1 MGLKEYSIRKNS
13 LFNLLHNFRLSIF
26 LISWVCAFLS
36 IINDQNIFVDFGVI
50 CFGLFIFLNLFFL
63 TLQSYFIIFILIV
76 LSFFLFQSLPSLREL
91 FEAGKFVL
99 IFAGL
104 IPTMNLV
111 KSAALKINSIKET
124 QKSLSLLSSKNSSS
138 GFQITGHLSGSIM
151 NTGVFPMLSASIPT
165 SSTLDYRKKVAE
177 ASIRGMASSVVWSPF
192 FVAFAVGQVYIDNFS
207 SWMGLAVGLLIGSLF
222 SLISVF
228 LLNRDLNYNLFK
240 ASLVCLKPIFLYLL
254 AIMSIIVICALIFN
268 LTALSAV
275 ILIMPILIVFYFLQ
289 NLKELKF
296 IFANTVLTMRKN
308 IDDIVIISLA
318 MMIGFLI
325 TNSDNSNLSLNIFD
339 IQNTPEF
346 LIFIIIPLTMC
357 FFSIICIH
365 PVISSTLLLTVFSS
379 NIFEINHALLM
390 QAHLIGWCTGTLSS
404 VASLTVITCSN
415 LFNVPS
421 LKIAFGEK
429 LFVVI
434 LFSIFGGGILGILNI
449 IF

>member
-1 MGLKEYSIRKNS
+1 M
-13 LFNLLHNFRLSIF
+13 NLLHNFRLSIF
-26 LISWVCAFLS
+26 IISWVCAFLS
-36 IINDQNIFVDFGVI
+36 IINNQNIIVDFGVI

-63 TLQSYFIIFILIV
+63 TFQSYFIIIILII
-76 LSFFLFQSLPSLREL
+76 LSIFLFNSLPSLSEL
-91 FEAGKFVL
+91 FEAGRFVL

-111 KSAALKINSIKET
+111 KSAALNVNSIKET
-124 QKSLSLLSSKNSSS
+124 QKLLSLLSSKNSSS

-151 NTGVFPMLSASIPT
+151 NTGVFPMLAASMP
-165 SSTLDYRKKVAE
+165 SDSNLNYRKKVAE

-192 FVAFAVGQVYIDNFS
+192 FVAFAVGQVYIDNFN
-207 SWMGLAVGLLIGSLF
+207 SWMGLAVGLFIGSLF
-222 SLISVF
+222 SIVSVF
-228 LLNRDLNYNLFK
+228 LLNRSLSYDLFR
-240 ASLVCLKPIFLYLL
+240 ASLYCLRPIFIYLFV
-254 AIMSIIVICALIFN
+254 IMSIIVVFALIFN

-275 ILIMPILIVFYFLQ
+275 ILIMPILIALYFLRTPF
-289 NLKELKF
+289 ELKF
-296 IFANTVLTMRKN
+296 IFTNTISSMRKN

-325 TNSDNSNLSLNIFD
+325 TNAENNDLSFEIFN
-339 IQNTPEF
+339 IQNIPDF
-346 LIFIIIPLTMC
+346 LIFITIPLTMC

-365 PVISSTLLLTVFSS
+365 PVISSTILLTIFSS
-379 NIFEINHALLM
+379 NIFDINHALLM

-421 LKIAFGEK
+421 LKIAFGEN

-449 IF
+449 II

>member
-1 MGLKEYSIRKNS
+1 M
-13 LFNLLHNFRLSIF
+13 NLLHNFRLSIF
-26 LISWVCAFLS
+26 IISWVCAFLS
-36 IINDQNIFVDFGVI
+36 IINNQNIIVDFGVI

-63 TLQSYFIIFILIV
+63 TFQSYFIIIILII
-76 LSFFLFQSLPSLREL
+76 LSIFLFNSLPSFSDL
-91 FEAGKFVL
+91 FEAGRFVL

-111 KSAALKINSIKET
+111 KSAALNVNSIKET
-124 QKSLSLLSSKNSSS
+124 QKLLSLLSSKNSSS

-151 NTGVFPMLSASIPT
+151 NTGVFPMLAASMP
-165 SSTLDYRKKVAE
+165 SDSNLNYRKKVAE

-192 FVAFAVGQVYIDNFS
+192 FVAFAVGQVYINNFN
-207 SWMGLAVGLLIGSLF
+207 SWMGLAVGLFIGSLF
-222 SLISVF
+222 SIVSVF
-228 LLNRDLNYNLFK
+228 LLNRSLNYNLFK
-240 ASLVCLKPIFLYLL
+240 ASLNCLRPIFIYLFV
-254 AIMSIIVICALIFN
+254 IMSIIVVFALIFN

-275 ILIMPILIVFYFLQ
+275 ILIMPILIVLYFLRTPI
-289 NLKELKF
+289 ELKF
-296 IFANTVLTMRKN
+296 IFTNTISSMRKN

-325 TNSDNSNLSLNIFD
+325 TNAENNNLSFEIFN
-339 IQNTPEF
+339 IQNIPDF

-365 PVISSTLLLTVFSS
+365 PVISSTILLTIFSS
-379 NIFEINHALLM
+379 NIFDINHALLM

-421 LKIAFGEK
+421 LKIAFGEN

-449 IF
+449 II

>member
-1 MGLKEYSIRKNS
+1 M
-13 LFNLLHNFRLSIF
+13 NLLHNFRLSIF
-26 LISWVCAFLS
+26 IISWVCAFLS
-36 IINDQNIFVDFGVI
+36 IINNQNIIVDFGVI

-63 TLQSYFIIFILIV
+63 TFQSYFIIIILIIFST
-76 LSFFLFQSLPSLREL
+76 LLFNSLPSFSDL
-91 FEAGKFVL
+91 FEAGRFVL

-111 KSAALKINSIKET
+111 KSAALNVNSIKET
-124 QKSLSLLSSKNSSS
+124 QKLLLLLSSKNSSS

-151 NTGVFPMLSASIPT
+151 NTGVFPMLAASMP
-165 SSTLDYRKKVAE
+165 SDSNLNYRKKVAE

-192 FVAFAVGQVYIDNFS
+192 FVAFAVGQVYIDNFN
-207 SWMGLAVGLLIGSLF
+207 SWMGLAVGLFIGSLF
-222 SLISVF
+222 SIVSVF
-228 LLNRDLNYNLFK
+228 LLNRSLNYNLLK
-240 ASLVCLKPIFLYLL
+240 ASFNCLRPIFIYLFV
-254 AIMSIIVICALIFN
+254 IMSIIVVFALIFN

-275 ILIMPILIVFYFLQ
+275 ILIMPILIVLYFLRAPI
-289 NLKELKF
+289 ELKF
-296 IFANTVLTMRKN
+296 IFTNTISSMRKN

-325 TNSDNSNLSLNIFD
+325 TNAENNNLSFEIFN
-339 IQNTPEF
+339 IQNIPDF

-365 PVISSTLLLTVFSS
+365 PVISSTILLTIFSS
-379 NIFEINHALLM
+379 NIFDINHALLM

-421 LKIAFGEK
+421 LKIAFGEN

-449 IF
+449 II

>member
-1 MGLKEYSIRKNS
+1 ML
-13 LFNLLHNFRLSIF
+13 NLLHNFRLSIF
-26 LISWVCAFLS
+26 IISWVCAFLS
-36 IINDQNIFVDFGVI
+36 IINNQNIIVDFGVI

-63 TLQSYFIIFILIV
+63 TFQSYFIIIILII
-76 LSFFLFQSLPSLREL
+76 LSIFLFNSLPSFSDL
-91 FEAGKFVL
+91 FEAGRFVL

-111 KSAALKINSIKET
+111 KSAALHVNSIKET
-124 QKSLSLLSSKNSSS
+124 QKLLSLLSSKNSSS

-151 NTGVFPMLSASIPT
+151 NTGVFPMLAASMP
-165 SSTLDYRKKVAE
+165 SDSNLNYRKKVAE

-192 FVAFAVGQVYIDNFS
+192 FVAFAVGQVYINNFN
-207 SWMGLAVGLLIGSLF
+207 SWMGLAVGLFIGSLF
-222 SLISVF
+222 SIVSVF
-228 LLNRDLNYNLFK
+228 LLNRSLSYDLFR
-240 ASLVCLKPIFLYLL
+240 ASLYCLRPIFIYLFV
-254 AIMSIIVICALIFN
+254 IMSIIVVFALIFN

-275 ILIMPILIVFYFLQ
+275 ILIMPILIVLYFLRTPI
-289 NLKELKF
+289 ELKF
-296 IFANTVLTMRKN
+296 IFTNTISSMRKN

-325 TNSDNSNLSLNIFD
+325 TNAENNNLSFEIFN
-339 IQNTPEF
+339 IQNIPDF

-365 PVISSTLLLTVFSS
+365 PVISSTILLTIFSS
-379 NIFEINHALLM
+379 NIFDINHALLM

-421 LKIAFGEK
+421 LKIAFGEN

-449 IF
+449 II

>member
-1 MGLKEYSIRKNS
+1 ML
-13 LFNLLHNFRLSIF
+13 NLLHNFRLSIF
-26 LISWVCAFLS
+26 IISWACAFLS
-36 IINDQNIFVDFGVI
+36 IINNQNIIVDFGVI

-63 TLQSYFIIFILIV
+63 TFQSYFIIIILII
-76 LSFFLFQSLPSLREL
+76 LSIFLFNSLPSLSEL
-91 FEAGKFVL
+91 FEAGRFVL

-111 KSAALKINSIKET
+111 KSAALNVNSIKET
-124 QKSLSLLSSKNSSS
+124 QKLLSSLSSKNSSS

-151 NTGVFPMLSASIPT
+151 NTGVFPMLAASMP
-165 SSTLDYRKKVAE
+165 SDSNLNYRKKVAE

-192 FVAFAVGQVYIDNFS
+192 FVAFAVGQVYIDNFN
-207 SWMGLAVGLLIGSLF
+207 SWMGLAVGLFIGSLF
-222 SLISVF
+222 SIVSVF
-228 LLNRDLNYNLFK
+228 LLNRSLNYNLFK
-240 ASLVCLKPIFLYLL
+240 ASLNCLRPIFIYLFV
-254 AIMSIIVICALIFN
+254 IMSIIVVFALVFN

-275 ILIMPILIVFYFLQ
+275 ILIMPIVIVFYFLRTPI
-289 NLKELKF
+289 ELKF
-296 IFANTVLTMRKN
+296 IFTNTISSMRKN

-325 TNSDNSNLSLNIFD
+325 TNAENNNLSFEIFN
-339 IQNTPEF
+339 IQNIPDF

-365 PVISSTLLLTVFSS
+365 PVISSTILLTIFSS
-379 NIFEINHALLM
+379 NIFDINHALLM

-421 LKIAFGEK
+421 LKIAFGEN

-449 IF
+449 II

>member
-1 MGLKEYSIRKNS
+1 M
-13 LFNLLHNFRLSIF
+13 NLLHNFRLSIF
-26 LISWVCAFLS
+26 IISWVCAFLS
-36 IINDQNIFVDFGVI
+36 IINNQNIIVDFGVI

-63 TLQSYFIIFILIV
+63 TFQSYFIIIILII
-76 LSFFLFQSLPSLREL
+76 LSIFLFNSLPSLSEL
-91 FEAGKFVL
+91 FEAGRFVL

-111 KSAALKINSIKET
+111 KSAALHVNSIKET
-124 QKSLSLLSSKNSSS
+124 QKLLSLLSSKNSSS

-151 NTGVFPMLSASIPT
+151 NTGVFPMLAASMP
-165 SSTLDYRKKVAE
+165 SDSNLNYRKKVAE

-192 FVAFAVGQVYIDNFS
+192 FVAFAVGQVYINNFN
-207 SWMGLAVGLLIGSLF
+207 SWMGLAVGLFIGSLF
-222 SLISVF
+222 SIVSVF
-228 LLNRDLNYNLFK
+228 LLNRSLNYNLFK
-240 ASLVCLKPIFLYLL
+240 ASLNCLRPIFIYLFV
-254 AIMSIIVICALIFN
+254 IMSIIVVFALIFN

-275 ILIMPILIVFYFLQ
+275 ILIMPILIVLYFLRTPI
-289 NLKELKF
+289 ELKF
-296 IFANTVLTMRKN
+296 IFTNTISSMRKN

-325 TNSDNSNLSLNIFD
+325 TNAENNNLSFEIFN
-339 IQNTPEF
+339 IQNIPDF

-365 PVISSTLLLTVFSS
+365 PVISSTILLTIFSS
-379 NIFEINHALLM
+379 NIFDINHALLM

-421 LKIAFGEK
+421 LKIAFGEN

-449 IF
+449 II

>member
-1 MGLKEYSIRKNS
+1 M
-13 LFNLLHNFRLSIF
+13 NLLHNFRLSIF
-26 LISWVCAFLS
+26 IISWVCAFLS
-36 IINDQNIFVDFGVI
+36 IINNQNIIVDFGVI

-63 TLQSYFIIFILIV
+63 TFQSYFIIIILII
-76 LSFFLFQSLPSLREL
+76 LSIFLFNSLPSFSDL
-91 FEAGKFVL
+91 FEAGRFVL

-111 KSAALKINSIKET
+111 KSAALNVNSIKET
-124 QKSLSLLSSKNSSS
+124 QKLLSLLSSKNSSS

-151 NTGVFPMLSASIPT
+151 NTGVFPMLAASMP
-165 SSTLDYRKKVAE
+165 SDSNLNYRKKVAE

-192 FVAFAVGQVYIDNFS
+192 FVAFAVGQVYIDNFN
-207 SWMGLAVGLLIGSLF
+207 SWMGLAVGLFIGSLF
-222 SLISVF
+222 SIVSVF
-228 LLNRDLNYNLFK
+228 LLNRSLNYNLFK
-240 ASLVCLKPIFLYLL
+240 ASLNCLRPIFIYLFV
-254 AIMSIIVICALIFN
+254 IMSIIVVFALIVN

-275 ILIMPILIVFYFLQ
+275 ILIMPILIVLYFLRTPI
-289 NLKELKF
+289 ELKF
-296 IFANTVLTMRKN
+296 IFTNTISSMRKN

-325 TNSDNSNLSLNIFD
+325 TNAENSNLSFEIFN
-339 IQNTPEF
+339 IQNIPDF

-365 PVISSTLLLTVFSS
+365 PVISSTILLTIFSS
-379 NIFEINHALLM
+379 NIFDINHALLM

-421 LKIAFGEK
+421 LKIAFGEN

-449 IF
+449 II

>member
-1 MGLKEYSIRKNS
+1 ML
-13 LFNLLHNFRLSIF
+13 NLLHNFRLSIF
-26 LISWVCAFLS
+26 IISWVCAFLS
-36 IINDQNIFVDFGVI
+36 IINNQNIIVDFGVI

-63 TLQSYFIIFILIV
+63 TFQSYFIIIILII
-76 LSFFLFQSLPSLREL
+76 LSIFLFNSLPSFSDL
-91 FEAGKFVL
+91 FEAGRFVL

-111 KSAALKINSIKET
+111 KSAALHVNSIKET
-124 QKSLSLLSSKNSSS
+124 QKLLSLLSSKNSSS

-151 NTGVFPMLSASIPT
+151 NTGVFPMLAASMP
-165 SSTLDYRKKVAE
+165 SDSNLNYRKKVAE

-192 FVAFAVGQVYIDNFS
+192 FVAFAVGQVYIDNFN

-222 SLISVF
+222 SIVSVF
-228 LLNRDLNYNLFK
+228 LLNRSLNYNLFK
-240 ASLVCLKPIFLYLL
+240 ASLNCLRPIFIYLFV
-254 AIMSIIVICALIFN
+254 IMSIIVVFALIFN

-275 ILIMPILIVFYFLQ
+275 ILIMPILIVLYFLRTPI
-289 NLKELKF
+289 ELKF
-296 IFANTVLTMRKN
+296 IFTNTISSMRKN

-325 TNSDNSNLSLNIFD
+325 TNAENNNLSFEIFN
-339 IQNTPEF
+339 IQNIPDF

-365 PVISSTLLLTVFSS
+365 PVISSTILLTIFSS
-379 NIFEINHALLM
+379 NIFDINHALLM

-421 LKIAFGEK
+421 LKIAFGEN

-449 IF
+449 II

>member
-1 MGLKEYSIRKNS
+1 M
-13 LFNLLHNFRLSIF
+13 NLLHNFRLSIF
-26 LISWVCAFLS
+26 IISWICAFLS
-36 IINDQNIFVDFGVI
+36 IINNQNIIVDFGVI

-63 TLQSYFIIFILIV
+63 TFQSYFIIIILII
-76 LSFFLFQSLPSLREL
+76 LSIFLFNSLPSFSDL
-91 FEAGKFVL
+91 FEAGRFVL

-111 KSAALKINSIKET
+111 KSAALNVNSIKET
-124 QKSLSLLSSKNSSS
+124 QKLLSLLSSKNSSS

-151 NTGVFPMLSASIPT
+151 NTGVFPMLAASMP
-165 SSTLDYRKKVAE
+165 SDSNLNYRKKVAE

-192 FVAFAVGQVYIDNFS
+192 FVAFAVGQVYIDNFN
-207 SWMGLAVGLLIGSLF
+207 SWMGLAVGLFIGSLF
-222 SLISVF
+222 SIVSVF
-228 LLNRDLNYNLFK
+228 LLNRSLNYNLFK
-240 ASLVCLKPIFLYLL
+240 ASLNCLRPIFIYLFV
-254 AIMSIIVICALIFN
+254 IMSIIVVFALIFN

-275 ILIMPILIVFYFLQ
+275 ILIMPILIVLYFLRTPI
-289 NLKELKF
+289 ELKF
-296 IFANTVLTMRKN
+296 IFTNTISSMRKN

-325 TNSDNSNLSLNIFD
+325 TNAENNNLSFGIFN
-339 IQNTPEF
+339 IQNIPDF

-357 FFSIICIH
+357 FFSVICIH
-365 PVISSTLLLTVFSS
+365 PVISSTILLTIFSS
-379 NIFEINHALLM
+379 NIFDINHALLM

-421 LKIAFGEK
+421 LKIAFGEN

-434 LFSIFGGGILGILNI
+434 LFSIFGGSILGILNI
-449 IF
+449 II

>member
-1 MGLKEYSIRKNS
+1 M
-13 LFNLLHNFRLSIF
+13 NLLHNFRLSIF
-26 LISWVCAFLS
+26 IISWVCAFLS
-36 IINDQNIFVDFGVI
+36 IINNQNIIVDFGVI

-63 TLQSYFIIFILIV
+63 TFQSYFIIIILII
-76 LSFFLFQSLPSLREL
+76 LSIFLFNSLPSFNDL
-91 FEAGKFVL
+91 FEAGRFVL

-111 KSAALKINSIKET
+111 KSAALHVNSIKET
-124 QKSLSLLSSKNSSS
+124 QKLLSLLSSKNSSS

-151 NTGVFPMLSASIPT
+151 NTGVFPMLAASMP
-165 SSTLDYRKKVAE
+165 SDSNLNYRKKVAE

-192 FVAFAVGQVYIDNFS
+192 FVAFAVGQVYIDNFN
-207 SWMGLAVGLLIGSLF
+207 SWMGLVVGLFIGSLF
-222 SLISVF
+222 SIVSVF
-228 LLNRDLNYNLFK
+228 LLNRSLNYNLFK
-240 ASLVCLKPIFLYLL
+240 ASLNCLRPIFMYLFI
-254 AIMSIIVICALIFN
+254 IMFIIVVFALIFN

-275 ILIMPILIVFYFLQ
+275 ILIMPNLIGLYFLRTPI
-289 NLKELKF
+289 ELKF
-296 IFANTVLTMRKN
+296 IFTNTISSMRKN

-325 TNSDNSNLSLNIFD
+325 TNAENNNLSFEIFN
-339 IQNTPEF
+339 IQNIPDF

-365 PVISSTLLLTVFSS
+365 PVISSTILLTIFSS
-379 NIFEINHALLM
+379 NIFDINHALLM

-421 LKIAFGEK
+421 LKIAFGEN

-449 IF
+449 II

>member
-1 MGLKEYSIRKNS
+1 M
-13 LFNLLHNFRLSIF
+13 NLLHNFRLSIF
-26 LISWVCAFLS
+26 IISWICAFLS
-36 IINDQNIFVDFGVI
+36 IINNQNIIVDFGVI

-63 TLQSYFIIFILIV
+63 TFQSYFIIIILII
-76 LSFFLFQSLPSLREL
+76 LSIFLFNSLPSFNDL
-91 FEAGKFVL
+91 FEAGRFVL

-111 KSAALKINSIKET
+111 KSAALNVNSIKET
-124 QKSLSLLSSKNSSS
+124 QKLLSLLSSKNSSS

-151 NTGVFPMLSASIPT
+151 NTGVFPMLAASMP
-165 SSTLDYRKKVAE
+165 SDSNLNYRKKVAE

-192 FVAFAVGQVYIDNFS
+192 FVAFAVGQVYIDNFN
-207 SWMGLAVGLLIGSLF
+207 SWMGLAVGLFIGSLF
-222 SLISVF
+222 SIVSVF
-228 LLNRDLNYNLFK
+228 LLNRSLNYNLFK
-240 ASLVCLKPIFLYLL
+240 ASLNCLRPIFIYLFV
-254 AIMSIIVICALIFN
+254 IMSIIVVFALIFN

-275 ILIMPILIVFYFLQ
+275 ILIMPILIVLYFLRTPI
-289 NLKELKF
+289 ELKF
-296 IFANTVLTMRKN
+296 IFTNTISSMRKN

-325 TNSDNSNLSLNIFD
+325 TNAENNNLSFEIFN
-339 IQNTPEF
+339 IQNIPDF

-365 PVISSTLLLTVFSS
+365 PVISSTILLTIFSS
-379 NIFEINHALLM
+379 NIFDINHALLM

-421 LKIAFGEK
+421 LKIAFGEN

-449 IF
+449 II

>member
-1 MGLKEYSIRKNS
+1 M
-13 LFNLLHNFRLSIF
+13 NLLHNFRLSIF
-26 LISWVCAFLS
+26 IISWVCAFLS
-36 IINDQNIFVDFGVI
+36 IINNQNIIVDFGVI

-63 TLQSYFIIFILIV
+63 TFQSYFIIIILII
-76 LSFFLFQSLPSLREL
+76 LSIFLFNSLPSFSDL
-91 FEAGKFVL
+91 FEAGRFVL

-111 KSAALKINSIKET
+111 KSAALNVNSIKET
-124 QKSLSLLSSKNSSS
+124 QKLLSLLSSKNSSS

-151 NTGVFPMLSASIPT
+151 NTGVFPMLAASMP
-165 SSTLDYRKKVAE
+165 SDSNLNYRKKVAE

-192 FVAFAVGQVYIDNFS
+192 FVAFAVGQVYIDNFN
-207 SWMGLAVGLLIGSLF
+207 SWMGLAVGLFIGSLF
-222 SLISVF
+222 SIVSVF
-228 LLNRDLNYNLFK
+228 LLNRSLNYNLFK
-240 ASLVCLKPIFLYLL
+240 ASLNCLRPIFIYLFV
-254 AIMSIIVICALIFN
+254 IMSIIVVFALIVN

-275 ILIMPILIVFYFLQ
+275 ILIMPILIVLYFLRTPI
-289 NLKELKF
+289 ELKF
-296 IFANTVLTMRKN
+296 IFTNTISSMRKN

-325 TNSDNSNLSLNIFD
+325 TNAENNNLSFEIFN
-339 IQNTPEF
+339 IQNIPDF

-365 PVISSTLLLTVFSS
+365 PVISSTILLTIFSS
-379 NIFEINHALLM
+379 NIFDINHALLM

-421 LKIAFGEK
+421 LKIAFGEN

-449 IF
+449 II

>member
-1 MGLKEYSIRKNS
+1 M
-13 LFNLLHNFRLSIF
+13 NLLHNFRLSIF
-26 LISWVCAFLS
+26 IISWICAFLS
-36 IINDQNIFVDFGVI
+36 IINNQNIIVDFGVI

-63 TLQSYFIIFILIV
+63 TFQSYFIIIILII
-76 LSFFLFQSLPSLREL
+76 LSIFLFNSLPSFSDL
-91 FEAGKFVL
+91 FEAGRFVL

-111 KSAALKINSIKET
+111 KSAALHVNSIKET
-124 QKSLSLLSSKNSSS
+124 QKLLSLLSSKNSSS

-151 NTGVFPMLSASIPT
+151 NTGVFPMLAASMP
-165 SSTLDYRKKVAE
+165 SDSNLNYRKKVAE

-192 FVAFAVGQVYIDNFS
+192 FVAFAVGQVYINNFN
-207 SWMGLAVGLLIGSLF
+207 SWMGLAVGLFIGSLF
-222 SLISVF
+222 SIVSVF
-228 LLNRDLNYNLFK
+228 LLNRSLNYNLFK
-240 ASLVCLKPIFLYLL
+240 ASLNCLRPIFIYLFV
-254 AIMSIIVICALIFN
+254 IMSIIVVFALIFN

-275 ILIMPILIVFYFLQ
+275 ILIMPILIVLYFLRTPI
-289 NLKELKF
+289 ELKF
-296 IFANTVLTMRKN
+296 IFTNTISSMRKN

-325 TNSDNSNLSLNIFD
+325 TNAENNNLSFEIFNIRNIPD
-339 IQNTPEF
+339 F

-365 PVISSTLLLTVFSS
+365 PVISSTILLTIFSS
-379 NIFEINHALLM
+379 NIFDINHALLM

-421 LKIAFGEK
+421 LKIAFGEN

-449 IF
+449 II

>member
-1 MGLKEYSIRKNS
+1 M
-13 LFNLLHNFRLSIF
+13 
-26 LISWVCAFLS
+26 
-36 IINDQNIFVDFGVI
+36 
-50 CFGLFIFLNLFFL
+50 FIFLNLFFL
-63 TLQSYFIIFILIV
+63 TFQSYFIIIILII
-76 LSFFLFQSLPSLREL
+76 LSIFLFNSLPSFNDL
-91 FEAGKFVL
+91 FEAGRFIL

-111 KSAALKINSIKET
+111 KSAALNVNAIKET
-124 QKSLSLLSSKNSSS
+124 QKLLSLLSSKNSSS

-151 NTGVFPMLSASIPT
+151 NTGVFPMLAASMP
-165 SSTLDYRKKVAE
+165 SDSNLNYRKKVAE

-192 FVAFAVGQVYIDNFS
+192 FVAFAVGQVYIDNFN
-207 SWMGLAVGLLIGSLF
+207 SWMGLAVGLFIGSLF
-222 SLISVF
+222 SIISVF
-228 LLNRDLNYNLFK
+228 LLNRSLNYNLFK
-240 ASLVCLKPIFLYLL
+240 ASLNCLRPIFIYLFV
-254 AIMSIIVICALIFN
+254 IMSIIVVFALILN

-275 ILIMPILIVFYFLQ
+275 ILIMPILIVLYFLRTPI
-289 NLKELKF
+289 ELKF
-296 IFANTVLTMRKN
+296 IFTNTISSMRKN
-308 IDDIVIISLA
+308 IDDIVVISLA

-325 TNSDNSNLSLNIFD
+325 TNAENNNLSFEIFN
-339 IQNTPEF
+339 IQNIPDF

-365 PVISSTLLLTVFSS
+365 PVISSTILLTIFSS
-379 NIFEINHALLM
+379 NIFDINHALLM

-421 LKIAFGEK
+421 LKIAFGEN

-449 IF
+449 II

>member
-1 MGLKEYSIRKNS
+1 M
-13 LFNLLHNFRLSIF
+13 NLLHNFRLSIF
-26 LISWVCAFLS
+26 IISWACAFLS
-36 IINDQNIFVDFGVI
+36 IINNQNIIVDFGVI

-63 TLQSYFIIFILIV
+63 TFQSYFIIIILII
-76 LSFFLFQSLPSLREL
+76 LSIFLFNSLPSFNDL
-91 FEAGKFVL
+91 FEAGRFVL

-111 KSAALKINSIKET
+111 KSAALNVNSIKET
-124 QKSLSLLSSKNSSS
+124 QKLLSLLSSKNSSS

-151 NTGVFPMLSASIPT
+151 NTGVFPMLAASMP
-165 SSTLDYRKKVAE
+165 SDSNLNYRKKVAE

-192 FVAFAVGQVYIDNFS
+192 FVAFAVGQVYINNFN
-207 SWMGLAVGLLIGSLF
+207 SWMGLAVGLFIGSLF
-222 SLISVF
+222 SIVSVF
-228 LLNRDLNYNLFK
+228 LLNRSLNYNLFK
-240 ASLVCLKPIFLYLL
+240 ASLNCLRPIFIYLFV
-254 AIMSIIVICALIFN
+254 IMSIIVVFALVFN

-275 ILIMPILIVFYFLQ
+275 ILIMPILTVLYFLRTPI
-289 NLKELKF
+289 ELKF
-296 IFANTVLTMRKN
+296 IFTNTISSMRKN

-325 TNSDNSNLSLNIFD
+325 TNAENNNLSFEIFN
-339 IQNTPEF
+339 IQNIPDF

-365 PVISSTLLLTVFSS
+365 PVISSTILLTIFSS
-379 NIFEINHALLM
+379 NIFDINHALLM

-421 LKIAFGEK
+421 LKIAFGEN

-449 IF
+449 II

>member
-1 MGLKEYSIRKNS
+1 ML
-13 LFNLLHNFRLSIF
+13 NLLHNFRLSIF
-26 LISWVCAFLS
+26 IISWACAFLS
-36 IINDQNIFVDFGVI
+36 IINNQNIIVDFGVI

-63 TLQSYFIIFILIV
+63 TFQSYFIIFILII
-76 LSFFLFQSLPSLREL
+76 LSIFLFNSLPSLSEL
-91 FEAGKFVL
+91 FEAGRFVL

-111 KSAALKINSIKET
+111 KSAALNVNSIKET
-124 QKSLSLLSSKNSSS
+124 QKLLSSLSSKNSSS

-151 NTGVFPMLSASIPT
+151 NTGVFPMLAASMP
-165 SSTLDYRKKVAE
+165 SDSNLNYRKKVAE

-192 FVAFAVGQVYIDNFS
+192 FVAFAVGQVYIDNFN
-207 SWMGLAVGLLIGSLF
+207 SWMGLAVGLFIGSLF
-222 SLISVF
+222 SIVSVF
-228 LLNRDLNYNLFK
+228 LLNRSLNYNLFK
-240 ASLVCLKPIFLYLL
+240 ASLNCLRPIFIYLFV
-254 AIMSIIVICALIFN
+254 IMSIIVVFALVFN

-275 ILIMPILIVFYFLQ
+275 ILIMPIVIVFYFLRTPI
-289 NLKELKF
+289 ELKF
-296 IFANTVLTMRKN
+296 IFTNTISSMRKN

-325 TNSDNSNLSLNIFD
+325 TNAENNNLSFEIFN
-339 IQNTPEF
+339 IQNIPDF

-365 PVISSTLLLTVFSS
+365 PVISSTILLTIFSS
-379 NIFEINHALLM
+379 NIFDINHALLM

-421 LKIAFGEK
+421 LKIAFGEN

-449 IF
+449 II

>member
-1 MGLKEYSIRKNS
+1 M
-13 LFNLLHNFRLSIF
+13 NLLHNFRLSIF
-26 LISWVCAFLS
+26 IISWVCAFLS
-36 IINDQNIFVDFGVI
+36 IINNQNIIVDFGVI

-63 TLQSYFIIFILIV
+63 TFQSYFIIIILII
-76 LSFFLFQSLPSLREL
+76 LSIFLFNSLPSFNDL
-91 FEAGKFVL
+91 FEAGRFVL

-111 KSAALKINSIKET
+111 KSAALNVNSIKET
-124 QKSLSLLSSKNSSS
+124 QKLLSLLSSKNSSS

-151 NTGVFPMLSASIPT
+151 NTGVFPMLAASMP
-165 SSTLDYRKKVAE
+165 SDSNLNYRKKVAE

-192 FVAFAVGQVYIDNFS
+192 FVAFAVGQVYIDNFN
-207 SWMGLAVGLLIGSLF
+207 SWMGLAVGLFIGSLF
-222 SLISVF
+222 SIVSVF
-228 LLNRDLNYNLFK
+228 LLNRSLNYNLFK
-240 ASLVCLKPIFLYLL
+240 ASLNCLRPIFIYLFV
-254 AIMSIIVICALIFN
+254 IMSIIVVFALIFN

-275 ILIMPILIVFYFLQ
+275 ILIMPILIVLYFLRSPI
-289 NLKELKF
+289 ELKF
-296 IFANTVLTMRKN
+296 IFTNTISSMRKN

-325 TNSDNSNLSLNIFD
+325 TNAENNNLSFEIFN
-339 IQNTPEF
+339 IQNIPDF

-365 PVISSTLLLTVFSS
+365 PVISSTILLTIFSS
-379 NIFEINHALLM
+379 NIFDINHALLM

-421 LKIAFGEK
+421 LKIAFGEN

-449 IF
+449 II

>member
-1 MGLKEYSIRKNS
+1 M
-13 LFNLLHNFRLSIF
+13 NLLHNFRLSIF
-26 LISWVCAFLS
+26 IISWICAFLS
-36 IINDQNIFVDFGVI
+36 IINNQNIIVDFGVI

-63 TLQSYFIIFILIV
+63 TFQSYFIIIILII
-76 LSFFLFQSLPSLREL
+76 LSIFLFNSLPLFNDL
-91 FEAGKFVL
+91 FEAGRFVL

-111 KSAALKINSIKET
+111 KSAALNVNSIKQT
-124 QKSLSLLSSKNSSS
+124 QKLLSLLSSKNSSS

-151 NTGVFPMLSASIPT
+151 NTGVFPMLAASMP
-165 SSTLDYRKKVAE
+165 SDSNLNYRKKVAE

-192 FVAFAVGQVYIDNFS
+192 FVAFAVGQVYIDNFN

-222 SLISVF
+222 SIVSVF
-228 LLNRDLNYNLFK
+228 LLNRSLNYNLFK
-240 ASLVCLKPIFLYLL
+240 ASLNCLRPIFIYLFV
-254 AIMSIIVICALIFN
+254 IMSIIVVFALIFN

-275 ILIMPILIVFYFLQ
+275 ILIMPILIVLYFLRTPI
-289 NLKELKF
+289 ELKF
-296 IFANTVLTMRKN
+296 IFTNTISSMRKN

-325 TNSDNSNLSLNIFD
+325 TNAENNNLSFEIFN
-339 IQNTPEF
+339 IQNIPDF

-357 FFSIICIH
+357 FFSVICIH
-365 PVISSTLLLTVFSS
+365 PVISSTILLTIFSS
-379 NIFEINHALLM
+379 NIFDINHALLM

-421 LKIAFGEK
+421 LKIAFGEN
-429 LFVVI
+429 LCVVI

-449 IF
+449 II

>member
-1 MGLKEYSIRKNS
+1 ML
-13 LFNLLHNFRLSIF
+13 NLLHNFRLSIF
-26 LISWVCAFLS
+26 IISWICAFLS
-36 IINDQNIFVDFGVI
+36 IINNQNIIVDFGVI

-63 TLQSYFIIFILIV
+63 TFQSYFIIIILII
-76 LSFFLFQSLPSLREL
+76 LSIFLFSSLPSLSEL
-91 FEAGKFVL
+91 FEAGRFVL

-111 KSAALKINSIKET
+111 KSAALNVNSIKET
-124 QKSLSLLSSKNSSS
+124 QKLLSLLSSKNSSS

-151 NTGVFPMLSASIPT
+151 NTGVFPMLAASMP
-165 SSTLDYRKKVAE
+165 SDSNLNYRKKVAE

-192 FVAFAVGQVYIDNFS
+192 FVAFAVGQVYIDNFN
-207 SWMGLAVGLLIGSLF
+207 SWMGLAVGLFIGSLF
-222 SLISVF
+222 SIVSVF
-228 LLNRDLNYNLFK
+228 LLNRSLNYNLFK
-240 ASLVCLKPIFLYLL
+240 ASLNCLRPIFIYLFV
-254 AIMSIIVICALIFN
+254 IMSIIVVFALIFN

-275 ILIMPILIVFYFLQ
+275 ILIMPILIVLYFLRSPI
-289 NLKELKF
+289 ELKF
-296 IFANTVLTMRKN
+296 IFTNTISSMRKN

-325 TNSDNSNLSLNIFD
+325 TNAENNNLSFEIFN
-339 IQNTPEF
+339 IQNIPDF

-365 PVISSTLLLTVFSS
+365 PVISSTILLTIFSS
-379 NIFEINHALLM
+379 NIFDINHALLM

-421 LKIAFGEK
+421 LKIAFGEN

-449 IF
+449 II

>member
-1 MGLKEYSIRKNS
+1 M
-13 LFNLLHNFRLSIF
+13 NLLHNFRLSIF
-26 LISWVCAFLS
+26 IISWVCAFLS
-36 IINDQNIFVDFGVI
+36 IINNQNIIVDFGVI

-63 TLQSYFIIFILIV
+63 TFQSYFIIIILIIFST
-76 LSFFLFQSLPSLREL
+76 LLFNSLPSFSDL
-91 FEAGKFVL
+91 FEAGRFVL

-111 KSAALKINSIKET
+111 KSAALNVNSIKET
-124 QKSLSLLSSKNSSS
+124 QKLLSLLSSKNSSS
-138 GFQITGHLSGSIM
+138 GFQITGYLSGSIL
-151 NTGVFPMLSASIPT
+151 NTGVFPMLAASMP
-165 SSTLDYRKKVAE
+165 SDSNLNYRKKVAE

-192 FVAFAVGQVYIDNFS
+192 FVAFAVGQVYIDNFN
-207 SWMGLAVGLLIGSLF
+207 SWMGLAVGLFIGSLF
-222 SLISVF
+222 SIVSVF
-228 LLNRDLNYNLFK
+228 LLNRSLNYNLLK
-240 ASLVCLKPIFLYLL
+240 ASFNCLRPIFIYLFV
-254 AIMSIIVICALIFN
+254 IMSIIVVFALIFN

-275 ILIMPILIVFYFLQ
+275 ILIMPILIVLYFLRAPI
-289 NLKELKF
+289 ELKF
-296 IFANTVLTMRKN
+296 IFTNTISSMRKN

-325 TNSDNSNLSLNIFD
+325 TNAENNNLSFEIFN
-339 IQNTPEF
+339 IQNIPDF

-365 PVISSTLLLTVFSS
+365 PVISSTILLTIFSS
-379 NIFEINHALLM
+379 NIFDINHALLM

-421 LKIAFGEK
+421 LKIAFGEN

-449 IF
+449 II

>member
-1 MGLKEYSIRKNS
+1 ML
-13 LFNLLHNFRLSIF
+13 NLLHNFRLSIF
-26 LISWVCAFLS
+26 IISWVCAFLS
-36 IINDQNIFVDFGVI
+36 IINNQNIIVDFGVI

-63 TLQSYFIIFILIV
+63 TFQSYFIIIILII
-76 LSFFLFQSLPSLREL
+76 LSIFLFNSLPSFSDL
-91 FEAGKFVL
+91 FEAGRFVL

-111 KSAALKINSIKET
+111 KSAALHVNSIKET
-124 QKSLSLLSSKNSSS
+124 QKLLSLLSSKNSSS

-151 NTGVFPMLSASIPT
+151 NTGVFPMLAASMP
-165 SSTLDYRKKVAE
+165 SDSNLNYRKKVAE

-192 FVAFAVGQVYIDNFS
+192 FVAFAVGQVYIDNFN
-207 SWMGLAVGLLIGSLF
+207 SWMGLVVGLFIGSLF
-222 SLISVF
+222 SIVSVF
-228 LLNRDLNYNLFK
+228 LLNRSLNYNLFK
-240 ASLVCLKPIFLYLL
+240 ASLNCLRPIFIYLFV
-254 AIMSIIVICALIFN
+254 IMSIIVVFALVFN

-275 ILIMPILIVFYFLQ
+275 ILIMPILIVLYFLRTPI
-289 NLKELKF
+289 ELKF
-296 IFANTVLTMRKN
+296 IFTNTVSSMRKN

-325 TNSDNSNLSLNIFD
+325 TNAENNNLSFEIFN
-339 IQNTPEF
+339 IQNIPDF

-365 PVISSTLLLTVFSS
+365 PVISSTILLTIFSS
-379 NIFEINHALLM
+379 NIFDINHALLM

-421 LKIAFGEK
+421 LKIAFGEN

-449 IF
+449 II

>member
-1 MGLKEYSIRKNS
+1 M
-13 LFNLLHNFRLSIF
+13 NLLHNFRLSIF
-26 LISWVCAFLS
+26 IISWVCAFLS
-36 IINDQNIFVDFGVI
+36 IINNQNIIVDFGVI

-63 TLQSYFIIFILIV
+63 TFQSYFIIIILII
-76 LSFFLFQSLPSLREL
+76 LSIFLFNSLPSFSDL
-91 FEAGKFVL
+91 FEAGRFVL

-111 KSAALKINSIKET
+111 KSAALHVNSIKET
-124 QKSLSLLSSKNSSS
+124 QKLLSLLSSKNSSS

-151 NTGVFPMLSASIPT
+151 NTGVFPMLAASMP
-165 SSTLDYRKKVAE
+165 SDSNLNYRKKVAE

-192 FVAFAVGQVYIDNFS
+192 FVAFAVGQVYINNFN
-207 SWMGLAVGLLIGSLF
+207 SWMGLAVGLFIGSLF
-222 SLISVF
+222 SIVSVF
-228 LLNRDLNYNLFK
+228 LLNRSLNYNLFK
-240 ASLVCLKPIFLYLL
+240 ASLNCLRPIFIYLFV
-254 AIMSIIVICALIFN
+254 IMSIIVVFALIFN

-275 ILIMPILIVFYFLQ
+275 ILIMPILVVLYFLR
-289 NLKELKF
+289 NPIELKF
-296 IFANTVLTMRKN
+296 IFTKTISSMRKN

-325 TNSDNSNLSLNIFD
+325 TNAENNNLSFEIFN
-339 IQNTPEF
+339 IQNIPDF

-365 PVISSTLLLTVFSS
+365 PVISSTILLTIFSS
-379 NIFEINHALLM
+379 NIFDINHALLM

-421 LKIAFGEK
+421 LKIAFGEN

-449 IF
+449 II

>member
-1 MGLKEYSIRKNS
+1 M
-13 LFNLLHNFRLSIF
+13 NLLHNFRLSIF
-26 LISWVCAFLS
+26 IISWVCAFLS
-36 IINDQNIFVDFGVI
+36 IINNQNIIVDFGVI

-63 TLQSYFIIFILIV
+63 TFQSYFIIIILII
-76 LSFFLFQSLPSLREL
+76 LSIFLFNSLPSFSDL
-91 FEAGKFVL
+91 FEAGRFVL

-111 KSAALKINSIKET
+111 KSAALNVNSIKET
-124 QKSLSLLSSKNSSS
+124 QKLLSLLSSKNSSS

-151 NTGVFPMLSASIPT
+151 NTGVFPMLAASMP
-165 SSTLDYRKKVAE
+165 SDSNLNYRKKVAE

-192 FVAFAVGQVYIDNFS
+192 FVAFAVGQVYIDNFN
-207 SWMGLAVGLLIGSLF
+207 SWMGLAVGLFIGSLF
-222 SLISVF
+222 SIVSVF
-228 LLNRDLNYNLFK
+228 LLNRSLNYNLFK
-240 ASLVCLKPIFLYLL
+240 ASLNCLRPIFIYLFV
-254 AIMSIIVICALIFN
+254 IMSIIVVFALVFN

-275 ILIMPILIVFYFLQ
+275 ILIMPILIVLYFLRTPI
-289 NLKELKF
+289 ELKF
-296 IFANTVLTMRKN
+296 IFTNTISSMRKN

-325 TNSDNSNLSLNIFD
+325 TNAENNNLSFEIFN
-339 IQNTPEF
+339 IQNIPDF

-365 PVISSTLLLTVFSS
+365 PVISSTILLTIFSS
-379 NIFEINHALLM
+379 NIFDINHALLM

-421 LKIAFGEK
+421 LKIAFGEN

-449 IF
+449 II

>member
-1 MGLKEYSIRKNS
+1 M
-13 LFNLLHNFRLSIF
+13 NLLHNFRLSIF
-26 LISWVCAFLS
+26 IISWVCAFLS
-36 IINDQNIFVDFGVI
+36 IINNQNIIVDFGVI

-63 TLQSYFIIFILIV
+63 TFQSYFIIIILII
-76 LSFFLFQSLPSLREL
+76 LSIFLFNSLPSFSDL
-91 FEAGKFVL
+91 FEAGRFVL

-111 KSAALKINSIKET
+111 KSAALNVNSIKET
-124 QKSLSLLSSKNSSS
+124 QKLLSLLSSKNSSS

-151 NTGVFPMLSASIPT
+151 NTGVFPMLAASMP
-165 SSTLDYRKKVAE
+165 SDSNLNYRKKVAE

-192 FVAFAVGQVYIDNFS
+192 FVAFAVGQVYIDNFN
-207 SWMGLAVGLLIGSLF
+207 SWMGLAVGLFIGSLF
-222 SLISVF
+222 SIVSVF
-228 LLNRDLNYNLFK
+228 LLNRSLNYNLFK
-240 ASLVCLKPIFLYLL
+240 ASLNCLRPIFIYLFV
-254 AIMSIIVICALIFN
+254 IMSIIVVFALVFN

-275 ILIMPILIVFYFLQ
+275 ILIMPIVIVFYFLRTPI
-289 NLKELKF
+289 ELKF
-296 IFANTVLTMRKN
+296 IFTNTISSMRKN

-325 TNSDNSNLSLNIFD
+325 TNAENNNLSFEIFN
-339 IQNTPEF
+339 IQNIPDF

-365 PVISSTLLLTVFSS
+365 PVISSTILLTIFSS
-379 NIFEINHALLM
+379 NIFDINHALLM

-421 LKIAFGEK
+421 LKIAFGEN

-449 IF
+449 II

>member
-1 MGLKEYSIRKNS
+1 M
-13 LFNLLHNFRLSIF
+13 NLLHNFRLSIF
-26 LISWVCAFLS
+26 IISWICAFLS
-36 IINDQNIFVDFGVI
+36 IINNQNIIVDFGVI

-63 TLQSYFIIFILIV
+63 TFQSYFIIIILII
-76 LSFFLFQSLPSLREL
+76 LSIFLFNSLPSFSDL
-91 FEAGKFVL
+91 FEAGRFVL

-111 KSAALKINSIKET
+111 KSAALHVNSIKET
-124 QKSLSLLSSKNSSS
+124 QKLLSLLSSKNSSS

-151 NTGVFPMLSASIPT
+151 NTGVFPMLAASMP
-165 SSTLDYRKKVAE
+165 SDSNLNYRKKVAE

-192 FVAFAVGQVYIDNFS
+192 FVAFAVGQVYIDNFN
-207 SWMGLAVGLLIGSLF
+207 SWMGLAVGLFIGSLF
-222 SLISVF
+222 SIVSVF
-228 LLNRDLNYNLFK
+228 LLNRSLNYNLFK
-240 ASLVCLKPIFLYLL
+240 ASLNCLRPIFIYLFV
-254 AIMSIIVICALIFN
+254 IMSIIVVFALIFN

-275 ILIMPILIVFYFLQ
+275 ILIMPILIVLYFLRTPI
-289 NLKELKF
+289 ELKF
-296 IFANTVLTMRKN
+296 IFTNTISSMRKN

-325 TNSDNSNLSLNIFD
+325 TNAENNNLSFEIFN
-339 IQNTPEF
+339 IQNIPDF

-365 PVISSTLLLTVFSS
+365 PVISSTILLTIFSS
-379 NIFEINHALLM
+379 NIFDINHALLM

-421 LKIAFGEK
+421 LKIAFGEN

-449 IF
+449 II

>member
-1 MGLKEYSIRKNS
+1 ML
-13 LFNLLHNFRLSIF
+13 NLLHNFRLSIF
-26 LISWVCAFLS
+26 IISWVCAFLS
-36 IINDQNIFVDFGVI
+36 IINNQNIIVDFGVI

-63 TLQSYFIIFILIV
+63 TFQSYFIIIILII
-76 LSFFLFQSLPSLREL
+76 LSIFLFNSLPSFSDL
-91 FEAGKFVL
+91 FEAGRFVL

-111 KSAALKINSIKET
+111 KSAALHVNSIKET
-124 QKSLSLLSSKNSSS
+124 QKLLSLLSSKNSSS

-151 NTGVFPMLSASIPT
+151 NTGVFPMLAASMP
-165 SSTLDYRKKVAE
+165 SDSNLNYRKKVAE

-192 FVAFAVGQVYIDNFS
+192 FVAFAVGQVYIDNFN
-207 SWMGLAVGLLIGSLF
+207 SWMGLAVGLFIGSLF
-222 SLISVF
+222 SIVSVF
-228 LLNRDLNYNLFK
+228 LLNRSLNYNLFK
-240 ASLVCLKPIFLYLL
+240 ASLNCLRPIFIYLFV
-254 AIMSIIVICALIFN
+254 IMSIIVVFALIFN

-275 ILIMPILIVFYFLQ
+275 ILIMPILIVLYFLRTPI
-289 NLKELKF
+289 ELKF
-296 IFANTVLTMRKN
+296 IFTNTISSMRKN

-325 TNSDNSNLSLNIFD
+325 TNAENNNLSFEIFN
-339 IQNTPEF
+339 IQNIPDF

-365 PVISSTLLLTVFSS
+365 PVISSTILLTIFSS
-379 NIFEINHALLM
+379 NIFDINHALLM

-421 LKIAFGEK
+421 LKIAFGEN

-449 IF
+449 II

>member
-1 MGLKEYSIRKNS
+1 M
-13 LFNLLHNFRLSIF
+13 NLLHNFRLSIF
-26 LISWVCAFLS
+26 IISWVCAFLS
-36 IINDQNIFVDFGVI
+36 IINNQNIIVDFGVI

-63 TLQSYFIIFILIV
+63 TFQSYFIIIILII
-76 LSFFLFQSLPSLREL
+76 LSIFLFNSLPSFSDL
-91 FEAGKFVL
+91 FEAGRFVL

-111 KSAALKINSIKET
+111 KSAALHVNSIKET
-124 QKSLSLLSSKNSSS
+124 QKLLSLLSSKNSSS

-151 NTGVFPMLSASIPT
+151 NTGVFPMLAASMP
-165 SSTLDYRKKVAE
+165 SDSNLNYRKKVAE

-192 FVAFAVGQVYIDNFS
+192 FVAFAVGQVYINNFN
-207 SWMGLAVGLLIGSLF
+207 SWMGLAVGLFIGSLF
-222 SLISVF
+222 SIVSVF
-228 LLNRDLNYNLFK
+228 LLNRSLNYNLFK
-240 ASLVCLKPIFLYLL
+240 ASLNCLRPIFIYLFV
-254 AIMSIIVICALIFN
+254 IMSIIVVFALVFN

-275 ILIMPILIVFYFLQ
+275 ILIMPILIVLYFLRTPI
-289 NLKELKF
+289 ELKF
-296 IFANTVLTMRKN
+296 IFTNTISSMRKN

-325 TNSDNSNLSLNIFD
+325 TNAENNNLSFEIFN
-339 IQNTPEF
+339 IQNIPDF

-365 PVISSTLLLTVFSS
+365 PVISSTILLTIFSS
-379 NIFEINHALLM
+379 NIFDINHALLM

-421 LKIAFGEK
+421 LKIAFGEN

-449 IF
+449 II

>member
-1 MGLKEYSIRKNS
+1 M
-13 LFNLLHNFRLSIF
+13 NLLHNFRLSIF
-26 LISWVCAFLS
+26 IISWVCAFLS
-36 IINDQNIFVDFGVI
+36 IINNQNIIVDFGVI

-63 TLQSYFIIFILIV
+63 TFQSYFIIIILII
-76 LSFFLFQSLPSLREL
+76 LSIFLFNSLPSFNDL
-91 FEAGKFVL
+91 FEAGRFVL

-111 KSAALKINSIKET
+111 KSAALNVNSIKET
-124 QKSLSLLSSKNSSS
+124 QKLLSLLSSKNSSS

-151 NTGVFPMLSASIPT
+151 NTGVFPMLAASMP
-165 SSTLDYRKKVAE
+165 SDSNLNYRKKVAE

-192 FVAFAVGQVYIDNFS
+192 FVAFAVGQVYIDNFN
-207 SWMGLAVGLLIGSLF
+207 SWMGLAVGLFIGSLF
-222 SLISVF
+222 SIVSVF
-228 LLNRDLNYNLFK
+228 LLNRSLNYNLFK
-240 ASLVCLKPIFLYLL
+240 ASLNCLRPIFIYLFV
-254 AIMSIIVICALIFN
+254 IMSIIVVFALIFN

-275 ILIMPILIVFYFLQ
+275 ILIMPILIVLYFLRTPI
-289 NLKELKF
+289 ELKF
-296 IFANTVLTMRKN
+296 IFTNTISSMRKN

-325 TNSDNSNLSLNIFD
+325 TNAENNNLSFEIFN
-339 IQNTPEF
+339 IQNIPDF

-357 FFSIICIH
+357 FFSVICIH
-365 PVISSTLLLTVFSS
+365 PVISSTILLTIFSS
-379 NIFEINHALLM
+379 NIFDINHALLM

-421 LKIAFGEK
+421 LKIAFGEN

-449 IF
+449 II

>member
-1 MGLKEYSIRKNS
+1 M
-13 LFNLLHNFRLSIF
+13 NLLHNFRLSIF
-26 LISWVCAFLS
+26 IISWICAFLS
-36 IINDQNIFVDFGVI
+36 IINNQNIIVDFGVI

-63 TLQSYFIIFILIV
+63 TFQSYFIIIILII
-76 LSFFLFQSLPSLREL
+76 LSIFLFNSLPSLNDL
-91 FEAGKFVL
+91 FEAGRFVL

-111 KSAALKINSIKET
+111 KSAALNVNSIKET
-124 QKSLSLLSSKNSSS
+124 QKLLSLLSSKNSSS

-151 NTGVFPMLSASIPT
+151 NTGVFPMLAASMP
-165 SSTLDYRKKVAE
+165 SDSNLNYRKKVAE

-192 FVAFAVGQVYIDNFS
+192 FVAFAVGQVYIDNFN
-207 SWMGLAVGLLIGSLF
+207 SWMGLAVGLFIGSLF
-222 SLISVF
+222 SIVSVF
-228 LLNRDLNYNLFK
+228 LLNRSLSYDLFR
-240 ASLVCLKPIFLYLL
+240 ASLYCLRPIFIYLFV
-254 AIMSIIVICALIFN
+254 IMSIIVVFALIFN

-275 ILIMPILIVFYFLQ
+275 ILIMPILIALYFLCTPF
-289 NLKELKF
+289 ELKF
-296 IFANTVLTMRKN
+296 IFTNTISSMRKN

-325 TNSDNSNLSLNIFD
+325 TNAENNNLSFEIFNTQNIPD
-339 IQNTPEF
+339 F

-365 PVISSTLLLTVFSS
+365 PVISSTILLTIFSS
-379 NIFEINHALLM
+379 NIFDINHALLM

-421 LKIAFGEK
+421 LKIAFGEN

-449 IF
+449 II